1 MKSKKFYVLLTLV
14 PALMLIGGL
23 SFNGKALSANI
34 NSAQKSLQTNQRLSL
49 SLQSNLAQSPS
60 AYSGYT
66 RVTDNEDKITM
77 QVPVEWN
84 DIETGKW
91 TYTGRTMGVFVA
103 ASGDLG
109 NFYSTRSQPGVLIGV
124 SHALA
129 GAYGKEGLLDL
140 EKRDHGR
147 SCLYKGRFDFQN
159 PFYVGQYD
167 QYTNCT
173 SGTPNLLV
181 FTTASAD
188 QKYLILL
195 RITIVSEADLEAVD
209 TILSTFQVL
218 GNPERDDHHGP

>member
-1 MKSKKFYVLLTLV
+1 MKSKRLYVLLTLV
-14 PALMLIGGL
+14 PVLMLIGGL

-34 NSAQKSLQTNQRLSL
+34 NSAREGLQANQHLSL
-49 SLQSNLAQSPS
+49 SLQSNVSQSPS

-66 RVTDNEDKITM
+66 RVNDNEDKITL

-91 TYTGRTMGVFVA
+91 TYKGRNMGVFVA

-140 EKRDHGR
+140 EKRDHAR
-147 SCLYKGRFDFQN
+147 SCLYKDRFDFQN
-159 PFYVGQYD
+159 QFYVGQYD
-167 QYTNCT
+167 QYTNCAA
-173 SGTPNLLV
+173 GTPNLLV

-195 RITIVSEADLEAVD
+195 RIIVASEADIEAAD